1 MALSVLRGSRTLPI
15 AFGMAL
21 ALAACG
27 AAGLSGLPATP
38 TSGGALPSILATSG
52 QAAASATPSI
62 GEAPGLLPANLV
74 GSASVD
80 YESGDPGIAVPAY
93 CPEAPLCD
101 FTVTLRAVDVVW
113 QFDHT
118 NAPANP
124 DVGVYRVA
132 SGSLQ
137 WSVIGYGETP
147 DHVSCEFSGSG
158 TESLV
163 VDEPQESG
171 SLTLVPDAGGNTP
184 ATYFGEAMVA
194 IHGHIAGCRGL
205 LDDPNLTMLCW
216 DISSPNQG
224 PATQVP
230 GSCGHWFDGRGSA
243 VQSDGVWVL
252 EELYPVELPGIHSG
266 WKFSGSG

>member
-1 MALSVLRGSRTLPI
+1 MAPSVLRGARTLPI

-27 AAGLSGLPATP
+27 AAGLSGLPSAP
-38 TSGGALPSILATSG
+38 TSGGALPSIPATSD
-52 QAAASATPSI
+52 QAPTSATPS
-62 GEAPGLLPANLV
+62 GDGAPGLLPANLV

-80 YESGDPGIAVPAY
+80 YQSGDPGIAVPAY

-124 DVGVYRVA
+124 DVGVYRVV

-137 WSVIGYGETP
+137 WSVSGYGETP

-158 TESLV
+158 TESLI

-171 SLTLVPDAGGNTP
+171 SLALVPVAEENIP
-184 ATYFGEAMVA
+184 VSYFGEAMIA
-194 IHGHIAGCRGL
+194 IHGHIAGCGGL
-205 LDDPNLTMLCW
+205 LDDPNLTMLCS
-216 DISSPNQG
+216 DMNSPNQG

-230 GSCGHWFDGRGSA
+230 GSCGHWFDGRGSP
-243 VQSDGVWVL
+243 VQSGGVWVL
-252 EELYPVELPGIHSG
+252 EELYPVELPGIHSS
-266 WKFSGSG
+266 WKFMGSG